1 MPYSVKSFAAA
12 WLLALT
18 PAIAWAG
25 QGPEPSPAAASPVV
39 VEGITIDGPPPP
51 VAPAVQTRDNDGRR
65 ATLRAIRLTEPLNID
80 GQLDE
85 AIYRTVQPI
94 GEFVQLEPNEGAPSS
109 ERTDLWIAFDEDN
122 VYVSVRAWDSA
133 PESRW
138 ILSEMR
144 RDFTTISTNEN
155 VAFWFDTF
163 YDRRN
168 AFEFE
173 LNAIGGIYD
182 SQVING
188 RFNADYNPVWARKA
202 GRFEGGWTA
211 EMAIPFK
218 SLRYKAGAAQVWGFN
233 MRRTIRWKNEETY
246 LTRVP
251 RRGGANAR
259 ASIALIANG
268 ATLVGID
275 APPGSKN
282 LEIKPYVASSLTTD
296 RQARPALSN
305 KLDGDTGFDVKY
317 GLTQNL
323 TADFTYHTDFAQVEV
338 DTQQVNLTRFSL
350 FFPEKRDFFLEN
362 QGIFDFGGSGA
373 AVGGGAAP
381 LLFFSRRIGLNGNQ
395 PVPIDAGGR
404 LTGRVGRFT
413 IGVINVLAGDDE
425 ASGVASTNFSV
436 VRLKRDILRRS
447 SVGAMFTGRSVSTRG
462 TGSSETFGVDTALG
476 FGSNLNINAYLA
488 RTSNAGVTGD
498 DMSSRA
504 QLVYNGGQYGVEL
517 DHLTIGDNFNPEV
530 GFLRRDDLKRS
541 FGSAR
546 YSPRVRGIRSVRRI
560 TSDISYDYLTD
571 SHGTP
576 ETREAGVG
584 GGLEFENNDTFN
596 VQHSRYYELLTA
608 PFGIAPGVRLPI
620 GGYRFQDTQL
630 SYALQNTHRLSGT
643 VSVTTGSFYNGDKTT
658 LGYSAGRFKVTE
670 RIFMEPGY
678 SINWVDL
685 DQGRFTSSTVSNRAN
700 FTVTPLMFFSGLVQ
714 YNSTNKVVSSNLR
727 LRWEYQPGSEL
738 FVVYTDERDTLLRGF
753 PGLRNRAFV
762 VKINRLFRP

>member
-1 MPYSVKSFAAA
+1 MPFSATSSAKPFAAA
-12 WLLALT
+12 CLLALVM
-18 PAIAWAG
+18 PAVAG
-25 QGPEPSPAAASPVV
+25 AQVV
-39 VEGITIDGPPPP
+39 IEGITIDGPAPP

-65 ATLRAIRLTEPLNID
+65 ATLRAIRLTEPLKID
-80 GQLDE
+80 GNFDE
-85 AIYRTVQPI
+85 PMYRDVLPI

-109 ERTDLWIAFDEDN
+109 EKTDLWIAFDEDN
-122 VYVSVRAWDSA
+122 VYVSVRCWDSA

-144 RDFTTISTNEN
+144 RDTTTISTNEN

-211 EMAIPFK
+211 EIAIPFK
-218 SLRYKAGAAQVWGFN
+218 SLRYKAGSSQVWGFN

-282 LEIKPYVASSLTTD
+282 LEIKPYAASSVTSD
-296 RQARPALSN
+296 RQARPAVSN
-305 KLDGDTGFDVKY
+305 KLDGDVGFDVKY

-323 TADFTYHTDFAQVEV
+323 TADFTYRTDFAQVEV

-362 QGIFDFGGSGA
+362 QGTFDFGGSGA
-373 AVGGGAAP
+373 AAGGGAAP
-381 LLFFSRRIGLNGNQ
+381 LLFFSRRIGLNGSR

-404 LTGRVGRFT
+404 LTGRIGRFT
-413 IGVINVLAGDDE
+413 MGVINVLAGDDE
-425 ASGVASTNFSV
+425 ASGVPRTDFSV

-447 SVGAMFTGRSVSTRG
+447 SVGAMFTARSMSTQR
-462 TGSSETFGVDTALG
+462 TGSSETFGIDTALG

-488 RTSNAGVTGD
+488 KTSNPGVARD

-504 QLVYNGGQYGVEL
+504 QLVYNGGQYGVEF
-517 DHLTIGDNFNPEV
+517 DHLEIGDNFNPEV

-560 TSDISYDYLTD
+560 TSDISYEYLTD
-571 SHGTP
+571 GAGTP
-576 ETREAGVG
+576 ETREAGIG
-584 GGLEFENNDTFN
+584 GGLEFENNDTLNF
-596 VQHSRYYELLTA
+596 QHNQHYELLKT
-608 PFGIAPGVRLPI
+608 PFAIAPGIRLPV

-643 VSVTTGSFYNGDKTT
+643 VSVTQGSFYNGDKTT

-670 RIFMEPGY
+670 RIFLEPGY
-678 SINWVDL
+678 SLNWVDL
-685 DQGRFTSSTVSNRAN
+685 REGNFTSSTVSTRGN
-700 FTVTPLMFFSGLVQ
+700 FTVTPLMFFSGLLQ
-714 YNSTNKVVSSNLR
+714 YNSTNKVMSSNLR

-762 VKINRLFRP
+762 IKINRLIRP